1 MRSLLF
7 PRLAGGFVDRLA
19 GRDPGD
25 SHRAS
30 SKHPIRP
37 GTLPPRVGRIEESRN
52 RGIENRE
59 PMTPGYV
66 TAALYPLSYGPL
78 SPHWH

>member
-37 GTLPPRVGRIEESRN
+37 GTLPPRVGRIEESR
-52 RGIENRE
+52 IEN
-59 PMTPGYV
+59 
-66 TAALYPLSYGPL
+66 L
-78 SPHWH
+78 